1 MSFGV
6 PAVAVAPLTASA
18 LFLAQQPDSGDNGGQ
33 GEDFG
38 KSSPVGLLVL
48 ILFLIAVV
56 FLVRS
61 MSKHLKKVPASFDT
75 DEAAEKEGVAAEE
88 GSEPAPGQP
97 EEGEKAEAKPVD
109 KSSASPSKTD

>member
-6 PAVAVAPLTASA
+6 PAVAVVPLTASA

-48 ILFLIAVV
+48 ILFLIAVA
-56 FLVRS
+56 FLIRS
-61 MSKHLKKVPASFDT
+61 MSKHLKKVPASFDPEEEVVAEKS
-75 DEAAEKEGVAAEE
+75 DPAADSDAAPEKAAE
-88 GSEPAPGQP
+88 PADP
-97 EEGEKAEAKPVD
+97 ARAKSD
-109 KSSASPSKTD
+109 

>member
-38 KSSPVGLLVL
+38 KSSPVGFLVL
-48 ILFLIAVV
+48 ILFLIAVA
-56 FLVRS
+56 FLIRS
-61 MSKHLKKVPASFDT
+61 MSKHLKKVPASFDKEEPASEVSGET
-75 DEAAEKEGVAAEE
+75 PASDDAGEQIEVKAAE
-88 GSEPAPGQP
+88 PADP
-97 EEGEKAEAKPVD
+97 ARAKSD
-109 KSSASPSKTD
+109 

>member
-1 MSFGV
+1 MSFGM
-6 PAVAVAPLTASA
+6 PAVAVVPLTASA
-18 LFLAQQPDSGDNGGQ
+18 LVLAQQPDSGDNGGQ

-61 MSKHLKKVPASFDT
+61 MSKHLKKVPQSFDK
-75 DEAAEKEGVAAEE
+75 EEAGSAEAEPAAEAEPEPVPAAEKEPDAA
-88 GSEPAPGQP
+88 A
-97 EEGEKAEAKPVD
+97 AK
-109 KSSASPSKTD
+109 KSD

>member
-6 PAVAVAPLTASA
+6 PAVAVVPLTASA

-75 DEAAEKEGVAAEE
+75 EEKAPEE
-88 GSEPAPGQP
+88 SSEPAPQP
-97 EEGEKAEAKPVD
+97 EEDEAKPVD
-109 KSSASPSKTD
+109 KSSSSPSKTD

>member
-6 PAVAVAPLTASA
+6 PAFAVVPLTASA
-18 LFLAQQPDSGDNGGQ
+18 LVLSQQPDSGDNGGQ

-61 MSKHLKKVPASFDT
+61 MSKHLKKVPETFDT
-75 DEAAEKEGVAAEE
+75 SEQADEQSGEPAKDPEPAETAGDEAEKQPDATAA
-88 GSEPAPGQP
+88 
-97 EEGEKAEAKPVD
+97 AK
-109 KSSASPSKTD
+109 KSD